1 MPGRDSSGSARIDV
15 QSYLIDAQ
23 IDPAA
28 QTITATALVRF
39 IPLEDTNSLTFEL
52 NNALSLTK
60 VIDEDGR
67 QIPASRIQAD
77 MSVG

>member
-1 MPGRDSSGSARIDV
+1 MIAVYAAAQDRGQRGGGRIDV

-39 IPLEDTNSLTFEL
+39 IPLEDTNSRSPS
-52 NNALSLTK
+52 N
-60 VIDEDGR
+60 
-67 QIPASRIQAD
+67 
-77 MSVG
+77 